1 MSYKKVS
8 IIVPCYNQA
17 QYLDECL
24 ISISNQTYSNWECII
39 VNDGSQDATETVAMN
54 WTVKDNRIKY
64 IQKSNSG
71 LSAARNSGI
80 TLAQGEF
87 ILPLDADDKISP
99 DYVVR
104 AIQAF
109 ENDNT
114 LKVVYCFAEKFG
126 NESGRWELPDFS
138 LYNLSQNNL
147 IFCTAV
153 YHKKDWELVGGYDVK
168 MIYGWEDWEF
178 WIAMLKNGGNV
189 KRIEEVGFYY
199 RVKSNSMVNTIN
211 DKNADYLSDYLSV
224 KHADFFVKYYG
235 SFKKMKQEL
244 LQNKNE
250 QEHKLKSEK
259 FAIDV
264 FCSVFFGFSIFG
276 KYRKPKNN

>member
-17 QYLDECL
+17 KYLDECL
-24 ISISNQTYSNWECII
+24 ISILNQTYLNWECII
-39 VNDGSQDATETVAMN
+39 VNDGSQDATESVAIY
-54 WTVKDNRIKY
+54 WTVKDSRIKY

-99 DYVVR
+99 CYVAQ
-104 AIQAF
+104 AIQEF

-147 IFCTAV
+147 IFCTAL
-153 YHKKDWELVGGYDVK
+153 YRKKDWELVGGYDVK

-189 KRIEEVGFYY
+189 KRIEQVGFYY
-199 RVKSNSMVNTIN
+199 RIKSNSMLNTIN

>member
-24 ISISNQTYSNWECII
+24 ISVLNQTYSNWECII

-54 WTVKDNRIKY
+54 WTAKDNRIKY

-99 DYVVR
+99 DYLAQ
-104 AIQAF
+104 AIQVF
-109 ENDNT
+109 KNDNT

-147 IFCTAV
+147 IFCTAL
-153 YHKKDWELVGGYDVK
+153 YRKKDWELVGGYDVK

-189 KRIEEVGFYY
+189 KRIEQVGFYY
-199 RVKSNSMVNTIN
+199 RIKSNSMLNTIN

-250 QEHKLKSEK
+250 QEHRLKSEK
-259 FAIDV
+259 VAIDV

>member
-1 MSYKKVS
+1 MSHKKVS

-24 ISISNQTYSNWECII
+24 ISVLNQTNSNWECII
-39 VNDGSQDATETVAMN
+39 VNDGSQDATETVGMN
-54 WTVKDNRIKY
+54 WTAKDNRIRY

-80 TLAQGEF
+80 SIAQGEF

-99 DYVVR
+99 DYVAQ

-147 IFCTAV
+147 IFCTAL
-153 YHKKDWELVGGYDVK
+153 YRKKDWEVVGGYDVK

-199 RVKSNSMVNTIN
+199 RVKSTSMLNTIN
-211 DKNADYLSDYLSV
+211 ERNTDYLLDYLSV
-224 KHADFFVKYYG
+224 KHVDFFVKYYG

-276 KYRKPKNN
+276 KYRKTKSN

>member
-24 ISISNQTYSNWECII
+24 ISILNQTYSNWECII
-39 VNDGSQDATETVAMN
+39 VNDGSQDATESVAIH
-54 WTVKDNRIKY
+54 WTAKDNRIKY

-80 TLAQGEF
+80 TLSQGEF

-99 DYVVR
+99 NYVAH

-109 ENDNT
+109 ENDST

-147 IFCTAV
+147 IFCAAL
-153 YHKKDWELVGGYDVK
+153 YRKKDWELVGGYDVK

-189 KRIEEVGFYY
+189 KRIEQVGFYY
-199 RVKSNSMVNTIN
+199 RIKSNSMLNTIN

-276 KYRKPKNN
+276 KYRKSKNN

>member
-1 MSYKKVS
+1 MKNPLVS

-54 WTVKDNRIKY
+54 WTAKDNRIKY
-64 IQKSNSG
+64 LQKSNSG

-80 TLAQGEF
+80 TSAQGEF

-99 DYVVR
+99 DYLAQ
-104 AIQAF
+104 AIQVF

-126 NESGRWELPDFS
+126 TERGRWELPDYS

-147 IFCTAV
+147 IFCTAL
-153 YHKKDWELVGGYDVK
+153 YRKKDWELVGGYDVK

-189 KRIEEVGFYY
+189 KRIEQVGFYY
-199 RVKSNSMVNTIN
+199 RIKSNSMLNTIN

-224 KHADFFVKYYG
+224 KHADFFVKHYG

-264 FCSVFFGFSIFG
+264 FSSVFFGFSIFG
-276 KYRKPKNN
+276 KYKRPKNK